1 MIKLIASDLDG
12 TLIEEGTAYI
22 KPETLET
29 LRKLHKQGIRF
40 AAASGR
46 QYASMLEVLGP
57 IKDDIIF
64 IAENGGYVVYQ
75 GKELEHTAIDRKTAV
90 EAVNYIRSLEG
101 SFTLIA
107 SPQMG
112 YTDSRNPEFIRELSE
127 GYKIKMMQVEDVLEV
142 DVPIVKIAMYCNG
155 HAQEWAVQAAEKFAG
170 RLNVMASGAA
180 WVDFVGMNADKGSA
194 LTRVQKM
201 LGISREETMA
211 FGDNNNDIC
220 MFNCAGESYAVANAT
235 REAKASAKYITDT
248 NMNDGVLKVLKTL
261 LKTEETKI

>member
-1 MIKLIASDLDG
+1 MIKLIVSDLDG

-22 KPETLET
+22 KPETLEV
-29 LRKLHKQGIRF
+29 LRELNRRGILF
-40 AAASGR
+40 AGASGR

-64 IAENGGYVVYQ
+64 IAENGGYVVYR
-75 GKELEHTAIDRKTAV
+75 GKELEHTAIDRETAV

-112 YTDSRNPEFIRELSE
+112 YTDSRDPAFIRELSE
-127 GYKIKMMQVEDVLEV
+127 GYKIKMIQVKDVLEV
-142 DVPIVKIAMYCNG
+142 DAPIVKIAMYCDG
-155 HAQEWAVQAAEKFAG
+155 HAQEWASPAAERFKG
-170 RLNVMASGAA
+170 RLKVMASGMA

-201 LGISREETMA
+201 LNISREETMA

-220 MFNCAGESYAVANAT
+220 MLNCAGESYAVENAT
-235 REAKASAKYITDT
+235 KEVKAAAKHMTDT
-248 NMNDGVLKVLKTL
+248 NRNDGVLKVLKTL
-261 LKTEETKI
+261 L